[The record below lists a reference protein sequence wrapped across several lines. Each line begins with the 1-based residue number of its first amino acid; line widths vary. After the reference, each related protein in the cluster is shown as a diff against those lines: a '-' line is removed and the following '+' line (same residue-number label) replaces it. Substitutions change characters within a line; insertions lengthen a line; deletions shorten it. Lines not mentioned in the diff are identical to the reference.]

1 LKQKGEQDCYSKKIE
16 DYKRLDQEIEKHC
29 CHKTQ
34 RQQNEEAQAQTR
46 RK

>member
-1 LKQKGEQDCYSKKIE
+1 LKQKGEEHCCSKTIE
-16 DYKRLDQEIEKHC
+16 DYKRLDQEVEKHC